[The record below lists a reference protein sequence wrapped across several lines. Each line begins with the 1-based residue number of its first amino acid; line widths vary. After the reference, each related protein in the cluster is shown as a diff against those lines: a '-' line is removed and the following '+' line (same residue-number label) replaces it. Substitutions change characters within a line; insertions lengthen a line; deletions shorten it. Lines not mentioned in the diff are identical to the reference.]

1 LSWGTSISLD
11 ITQRNA
17 LTETGIIYFTNKKH
31 FLEKARSWYRML
43 YVSIIS
49 FICLTSPN
57 TSLIP
62 ELMDYPDSDE
72 DGGTQAVVNPNILNT
87 EDAEAAEERTARTG
101 IPGAGPTVVSGD
113 CAEDGTQGRRML
125 QASSSAQHRMSGSKR
140 SYSSQYDGGSG
151 GDGPDL
157 PPIYLTVRKEREKK
171 LVTRHFNGGGV
182 AGAESTAYGASVS
195 QIETV
200 GSFANAG
207 DRRHNFT
214 QLKHDCKHLRNISTS
229 FDTGT
234 LKCTTCTGGH
244 TVLHRE
250 IEGEDVGQDCPPV
263 FVLSDQNFP
272 AMLPVGGGG

>member
-1 LSWGTSISLD
+1 MHPGSVSPKYFSLICQTSL
-11 ITQRNA
+11 
-17 LTETGIIYFTNKKH
+17 
-31 FLEKARSWYRML
+31 
-43 YVSIIS
+43 
-49 FICLTSPN
+49 N
-57 TSLIP
+57 TFLIP

-72 DGGTQAVVNPNILNT
+72 DGGTQAVVNPNILDP
-87 EDAEAAEERTARTG
+87 EDAETAEERTARTG
-101 IPGAGPTVVSGD
+101 NPGAEPTTVSGD
-113 CAEDGTQGRRML
+113 CAEDGTQGRRMH
-125 QASSSAQHRMSGSKR
+125 QASNSAQHRMKGSKR

-171 LVTRHFNGGGV
+171 LVTCHLNGGGV
-182 AGAESTAYGASVS
+182 AGAESTASGASVS
-195 QIETV
+195 QIETI

-214 QLKHDCKHLRNISTS
+214 QLKHDFKNLRNISTS

-250 IEGEDVGQDCPPV
+250 IKGEDVRQDCPPV

-272 AMLPVGGGG
+272 VMLLWGGRGSVLKSSR